1 MHCAEGRGRT
11 GVMCACYLI
20 YYYDMEPWDAI
31 RIMRR
36 QRPGSVERK
45 VQEETV
51 VRCSN
56 KLTAISRG
64 MWQCI
69 CLIGHCSFFSTIGCQ
84 VLPAAGRLREGQ
96 RGQARPEGEA
106 VDRDAEAAAGRAHEV
121 RTTSFKVHF
130 EQPTAVSS
138 CQRL

>member
-1 MHCAEGRGRT
+1 MIPVEDFTGPTISEIQKFIEITDEARKEGEVSVVAALMLMLDCLQAVAVHCAEGRGRT

-51 VRCSN
+51 VRLLVQICC
-56 KLTAISRG
+56 KL
-64 MWQCI
+64 
-69 CLIGHCSFFSTIGCQ
+69 
-84 VLPAAGRLREGQ
+84 
-96 RGQARPEGEA
+96 
-106 VDRDAEAAAGRAHEV
+106 AESL
-121 RTTSFKVHF
+121 TTHYATCTWS
-130 EQPTAVSS
+130 PGI
-138 CQRL
+138 

>member
-1 MHCAEGRGRT
+1 MIPVEDFTGPTISEIQKFIEITDEARKEGEVSVVVVVTLLLNCCFQAVAVHCAEGRGRT

-51 VRCSN
+51 VRLFLS
-56 KLTAISRG
+56 
-64 MWQCI
+64 
-69 CLIGHCSFFSTIGCQ
+69 
-84 VLPAAGRLREGQ
+84 
-96 RGQARPEGEA
+96 
-106 VDRDAEAAAGRAHEV
+106 
-121 RTTSFKVHF
+121 
-130 EQPTAVSS
+130 
-138 CQRL
+138 

>member
-1 MHCAEGRGRT
+1 MIPVEDFTGPTISEIQKFIEITDEARKEGEVSIVVIIVLDNCYFQAVAVHCAEGRGRT

-51 VRCSN
+51 VRLIICICKTFQGN
-56 KLTAISRG
+56 LTPLTLSRG
-64 MWQCI
+64 
-69 CLIGHCSFFSTIGCQ
+69 
-84 VLPAAGRLREGQ
+84 
-96 RGQARPEGEA
+96 
-106 VDRDAEAAAGRAHEV
+106 
-121 RTTSFKVHF
+121 KVHKKR
-130 EQPTAVSS
+130 EKN
-138 CQRL
+138 